1 MTQPSKRNGQVPL
14 DDALERHRDALK
26 DLFPLPPSRP
36 KSRKASKAAGVA
48 LLLALAIGALA
59 WLDPAYKRER
69 FATAIGERRDVT
81 LADGS
86 QLLLDSGS
94 QIEVSW
100 HPLSRRVAL
109 RAGQVLFEVSPARY
123 RRFVVSVGSTDIR
136 VLGTRFNVRRLDD
149 DVRVTLERGRVEVGT
164 SALAVVASR
173 VPVISRNIG
182 IQMELPS
189 ATAARSCGLARPAI
203 TASTK
208 PMAVVASCAIMIGA
222 ARVSSSLSSAR
233 MRKPRERGRAG
244 LFTAVLVWAGEPRSL
259 RVDGVVRKGQQGRA
273 GCPAPHRATRRQTT
287 PRCPL
292 EARPR
297 RANNRLAVIRR
308 IPVTAADDMP
318 WKRRTSPPDFSAAS
332 LRRPGIG

>member
-48 LLLALAIGALA
+48 LLLALAIGALT

-123 RRFVVSVGSTDIR
+123 RPFVVSAGSTDVR

-149 DVRVTLERGRVEVGT
+149 DVRVTLGVAGWR
-164 SALAVVASR
+164 SAPRLRRKRQSCSCRASR
-173 VPVISRNIG
+173 SMPLAGNRCRWPRSMPPRRWPG
-182 IQMELPS
+182 KT
-189 ATAARSCGLARPAI
+189 TAWSSSARPWAKPSRCYAI
-203 TASTK
+203 TA
-208 PMAVVASCAIMIGA
+208 
-222 ARVSSSLSSAR
+222 
-233 MRKPRERGRAG
+233 
-244 LFTAVLVWAGEPRSL
+244 
-259 RVDGVVRKGQQGRA
+259 
-273 GCPAPHRATRRQTT
+273 RRPFSWTT
-287 PRCPL
+287 P
-292 EARPR
+292 A
-297 RANNRLAVIRR
+297 
-308 IPVTAADDMP
+308 
-318 WKRRTSPPDFSAAS
+318 WPPS
-332 LRRPGIG
+332 G

>member
-1 MTQPSKRNGQVPL
+1 MAATPMGRHEAEREFQALVDAIATLPPRCQAVFVMHKIHEVPQAQVADRLGISVKTVESTCASDWRPAGTARPRRGTAMTQPSKRNGQVPL

-109 RAGQVLFEVSPARY
+109 RAGQVFSRY
-123 RRFVVSVGSTDIR
+123 
-136 VLGTRFNVRRLDD
+136 
-149 DVRVTLERGRVEVGT
+149 
-164 SALAVVASR
+164 
-173 VPVISRNIG
+173 
-182 IQMELPS
+182 
-189 ATAARSCGLARPAI
+189 
-203 TASTK
+203 
-208 PMAVVASCAIMIGA
+208 
-222 ARVSSSLSSAR
+222 
-233 MRKPRERGRAG
+233 
-244 LFTAVLVWAGEPRSL
+244 
-259 RVDGVVRKGQQGRA
+259 
-273 GCPAPHRATRRQTT
+273 
-287 PRCPL
+287 
-292 EARPR
+292 PR
-297 RANNRLAVIRR
+297 RAIGASWCPRVRPTSACSA
-308 IPVTAADDMP
+308 PGSTCAAWTTM
-318 WKRRTSPPDFSAAS
+318 SA
-332 LRRPGIG
+332 

>member
-1 MTQPSKRNGQVPL
+1 MPL
-14 DDALERHRDALK
+14 RY
-26 DLFPLPPSRP
+26 SRLGP
-36 KSRKASKAAGVA
+36 ISSGRTFIKPR
-48 LLLALAIGALA
+48 IGS
-59 WLDPAYKRER
+59 DNHHS
-69 FATAIGERRDVT
+69 TAP
-81 LADGS
+81 
-86 QLLLDSGS
+86 DSGPIS
-94 QIEVSW
+94 SASHSAWRTSGPVPGW
-100 HPLSRRVAL
+100 
-109 RAGQVLFEVSPARY
+109 SPAPWRWA
-123 RRFVVSVGSTDIR
+123 T
-136 VLGTRFNVRRLDD
+136 
-149 DVRVTLERGRVEVGT
+149 
-164 SALAVVASR
+164 LAVVASR

>member
-109 RAGQVLFEVSPARY
+109 RAGRCF
-123 RRFVVSVGSTDIR
+123 
-136 VLGTRFNVRRLDD
+136 
-149 DVRVTLERGRVEVGT
+149 RGIPGAL
-164 SALAVVASR
+164 SALRGVRGFDRHPRARHPVQRAPPGRRCPRDPGAWPGGGRHLGYGASASR
-173 VPVISRNIG
+173 APCRASRS
-182 IQMELPS
+182 MP
-189 ATAARSCGLARPAI
+189 LA
-203 TASTK
+203 
-208 PMAVVASCAIMIGA
+208 G
-222 ARVSSSLSSAR
+222 
-233 MRKPRERGRAG
+233 
-244 LFTAVLVWAGEPRSL
+244 
-259 RVDGVVRKGQQGRA
+259 
-273 GCPAPHRATRRQTT
+273 
-287 PRCPL
+287 
-292 EARPR
+292 
-297 RANNRLAVIRR
+297 N
-308 IPVTAADDMP
+308 
-318 WKRRTSPPDFSAAS
+318 
-332 LRRPGIG
+332 

>member
-123 RRFVVSVGSTDIR
+123 RPFVVSAGSTDIR

-149 DVRVTLERGRVEVGT
+149 DVRVTWSVAGWR
-164 SALAVVASR
+164 SAPRLRRKRQSCSCRASR
-173 VPVISRNIG
+173 SMP
-182 IQMELPS
+182 
-189 ATAARSCGLARPAI
+189 
-203 TASTK
+203 
-208 PMAVVASCAIMIGA
+208 
-222 ARVSSSLSSAR
+222 
-233 MRKPRERGRAG
+233 
-244 LFTAVLVWAGEPRSL
+244 LVG
-259 RVDGVVRKGQQGRA
+259 
-273 GCPAPHRATRRQTT
+273 
-287 PRCPL
+287 
-292 EARPR
+292 
-297 RANNRLAVIRR
+297 N
-308 IPVTAADDMP
+308 
-318 WKRRTSPPDFSAAS
+318 
-332 LRRPGIG
+332 